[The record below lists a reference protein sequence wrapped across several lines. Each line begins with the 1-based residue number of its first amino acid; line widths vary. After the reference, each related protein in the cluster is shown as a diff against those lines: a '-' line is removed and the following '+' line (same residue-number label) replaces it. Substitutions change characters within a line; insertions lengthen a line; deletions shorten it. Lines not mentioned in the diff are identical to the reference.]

1 MSPLTPIRISSIRC
15 SWSMVLA
22 LTDTGEAL
30 HWGHCSGGTVIS
42 SPRRVEGCR
51 FPREVFARGYYPDSG
66 GTVYLGRTILYE
78 TILFVHNSCFTWW
91 CVWKVTQM
99 SFSPCLHISRIET
112 LTAMNNMII
121 PLIALKWSVWW
132 QLFSLLTFS
141 LRL

>member
-15 SWSMVLA
+15 SRFMVLA

-30 HWGHCSGGTVIS
+30 HWGSCSDYTMIS
-42 SPRRVEGCR
+42 RPRRVEGCHY
-51 FPREVFARGYYPDSG
+51 PREVFSMGICPDSG

-78 TILFVHNSCFTWW
+78 TILFVHNNCFTWW

-121 PLIALKWSVWW
+121 PMIALKCGQFGGNYSHC
-132 QLFSLLTFS
+132 
-141 LRL
+141 